1 MYTVRAWQA
10 CIYLG
15 HVQKISDSYVQ
26 YILQSVCTADCWIS
40 KHIGTHVFYT
50 CPEADIGLHTVG
62 IRVMILCAVHKFGLF
77 GLFECMNN
85 NFDPRDWLTQFRR
98 SLFLVLSLVRKS
110 LQYKCTVTDRE
121 FICVLNNWTCDWARL
136 NNADL
141 SWVELMNQ
149 SNLFWKSVEV
159 ASAIQFKFQW
169 VDYPKWFLI
178 FINSI
183 SQACLQCLRLFPTL
197 LLTCLCFVGLYST
210 AYFPAGLLFHLIF
223 LIIWFEFPGLTNRG
237 RALACLHSPL
247 LFS

>member
-1 MYTVRAWQA
+1 M
-10 CIYLG
+10 
-15 HVQKISDSYVQ
+15 
-26 YILQSVCTADCWIS
+26 
-40 KHIGTHVFYT
+40 FYT

-141 SWVELMNQ
+141 SRVELMNQ

-159 ASAIQFKFQW
+159 ASAIQFKFQ
-169 VDYPKWFLI
+169 
-178 FINSI
+178 
-183 SQACLQCLRLFPTL
+183 
-197 LLTCLCFVGLYST
+197 
-210 AYFPAGLLFHLIF
+210 
-223 LIIWFEFPGLTNRG
+223 
-237 RALACLHSPL
+237 
-247 LFS
+247 